1 MRTMRRRIWLAA
13 IAAAGLAGCGGSLA
27 DTRRAGRRQGR
38 LRAPRR
44 GLVGNRRRRAAR
56 RPRHEPLP
64 GQARGAGRRSG
75 VPVPAIP
82 DAAACTGIGIRV
94 HVMIDGTEV
103 PRLPDDGWTFIDA
116 TETSIELHGTAC
128 ERASQ
133 SPTGVTIYFTFYLP

>member
-1 MRTMRRRIWLAA
+1 MRRRIWLAA
-13 IAAAGLAGCGGSLA
+13 IAAAGLAGCGGSLVTPDA
-27 DTRRAGRRQGR
+27 PVVDRGVFVLPDAGWSGTGDAAPLDGPGMNPCPDKRAERVDG
-38 LRAPRR
+38 
-44 GLVGNRRRRAAR
+44 AAC
-56 RPRHEPLP
+56 
-64 GQARGAGRRSG
+64 QFS
-75 VPVPAIP
+75 IP